1 MGEAKMVRLQGA
13 ENQSHFMRLFRTIG
27 LACIAAIIV
36 LSLLPGD
43 ERPHTGL
50 AGQFEHAL
58 AYFGT
63 ALFLTMGFRTTR
75 NRVATISLLVG
86 LAAVMELIQRMVP
99 GRHSQ
104 FIDWFASSS
113 GAGVGVF
120 AIILL
125 ERVLTPCPAAGRWR

>member
-1 MGEAKMVRLQGA
+1 MGAP
-13 ENQSHFMRLFRTIG
+13 
-27 LACIAAIIV
+27 
-36 LSLLPGD
+36 SLDWL
-43 ERPHTGL
+43 EQL
-50 AGQFEHAL
+50 EHDL